1 MGRYDLSEIEWRV
14 IEPLLPNRYGPYT
27 TVHNRYN
34 RRAKA
39 GVRLRIFEALAATS
53 PHRSPLRQT
62 RQKLPGRRPHR
73 INQIVAQSL

>member
-27 TVHNRYN
+27 TGITDGRKPVFDCASSKHWQRP
-34 RRAKA
+34 RR
-39 GVRLRIFEALAATS
+39 IAT
-53 PHRSPLRQT
+53 PLRQT

-73 INQIVAQSL
+73 INRIVAQSL